1 MCIQFIAQRI
11 LDINENKTYVDP
23 KTLLDDPLKKK
34 AQDEE
39 IFQRTRLVNC
49 GFFMHIILGGMFVF
63 GIMCPTSA
71 RKGP

>member
-1 MCIQFIAQRI
+1 MLTISVFACIQFIAQRI

-23 KTLLDDPLKKK
+23 TTLAADSPQKM

-49 GFFMHIILGGMFVF
+49 GFFMHIILGGMFF
-63 GIMCPTSA
+63 SA
-71 RKGP
+71 F